1 MAKKNRREK
10 FSTPEEAGVTPPTE
24 EELAHYRKLFDEFQ
38 EQIDRVPEADHW
50 TEVPKK
56 FWDDTSGTEYE
67 GWQDKLDPLAI
78 PPQPRAG
85 G

>member
-1 MAKKNRREK
+1 MSKKMAGKI

-38 EQIDRVPEADHW
+38 EKIDRVPEEDRW
-50 TEVPKK
+50 TEVPRK

-67 GWQDKLDPLAI
+67 GWQD
-78 PPQPRAG
+78 R
-85 G
+85 